1 MMKKFH
7 ITDILSILNENI
19 ASTRKIEG
27 TTEIL
32 NYMRSQELNELQLR
46 YAVFKSKKSLLEQ
59 FEFLKDALILDG
71 NKITQQ
77 EWIDNKVSEY
87 GEFFEVKPLH
97 TGIKGLVRKLMFK
110 LDKIM
115 CKTTGHSVS
124 NRELS
129 CSRCNK
135 LLT

>member
-1 MMKKFH
+1 MKKFH

-19 ASTRKIEG
+19 ASTRKIKG

-32 NYMRSQELNELQLR
+32 NYMGSRELNKFQLR
-46 YAVFKSKKSLLEQ
+46 YAASKSKNSLLHQ
-59 FEFLKDALILDG
+59 FDFLKDAALLDG
-71 NKITQQ
+71 DKITPQG
-77 EWIDNKVSEY
+77 WIDNKVKEY

-97 TGIKGLVRKLMFK
+97 TGIIGFVKKLAFK
-110 LDKIM
+110 LDKFT
-115 CKTTGHSVS
+115 CKATGHSVS
-124 NRELS
+124 DRELS